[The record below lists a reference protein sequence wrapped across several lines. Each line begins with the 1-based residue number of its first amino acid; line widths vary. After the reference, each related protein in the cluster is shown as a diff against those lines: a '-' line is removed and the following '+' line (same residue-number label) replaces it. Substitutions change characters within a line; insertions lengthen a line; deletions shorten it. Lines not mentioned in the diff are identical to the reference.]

1 MLTQKGLS
9 PGKSPELWMLENPLP
24 LKEIHRD
31 YLKAGAQ
38 VIQTNT
44 FGANRLKLEEYNAG
58 ERVSEINLTAAK
70 IAREIVGQQA
80 FIAGMVG
87 PTGHFPASLGTYTG
101 RN

>member
-44 FGANRLKLEEYNAG
+44 FGGANRLKLEEYNAG
-58 ERVSEINLTAAK
+58 ERVSEINLNRQQK
-70 IAREIVGQQA
+70 LAREIRR
-80 FIAGMVG
+80 
-87 PTGHFPASLGTYTG
+87 PNKPYS
-101 RN
+101 RNGSDLIEAIFQHH

>member
-9 PGKSPELWMLENPLP
+9 PGKSPELWMLENPPLP

-80 FIAGMVG
+80 
-87 PTGHFPASLGTYTG
+87 L
-101 RN
+101 